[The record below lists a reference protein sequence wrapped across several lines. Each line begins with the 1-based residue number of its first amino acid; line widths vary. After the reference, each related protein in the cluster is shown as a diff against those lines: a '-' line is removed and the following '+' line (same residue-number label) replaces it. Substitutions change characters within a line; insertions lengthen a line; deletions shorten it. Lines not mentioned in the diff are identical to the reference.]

1 MTGKTLTYSYE
12 DGAGHLGQASMSE
25 SQTKQACNA
34 LNERIGA
41 YMGIIEGALDG
52 AGSEG
57 VVCIQVEAK
66 ADPEAP
72 SWSKPLGWATRVKVS
87 TVMHVKRGCNSGKF
101 Q

>member
-1 MTGKTLTYSYE
+1 ME
-12 DGAGHLGQASMSE
+12 E
-25 SQTKQACNA
+25 I
-34 LNERIGA
+34 ER
-41 YMGIIEGALDG
+41 ALDG

-57 VVCIQVEAK
+57 VVCVQVEAK

-72 SWSKPLGWATRVKVS
+72 SWSKPLGWVTRVKIS